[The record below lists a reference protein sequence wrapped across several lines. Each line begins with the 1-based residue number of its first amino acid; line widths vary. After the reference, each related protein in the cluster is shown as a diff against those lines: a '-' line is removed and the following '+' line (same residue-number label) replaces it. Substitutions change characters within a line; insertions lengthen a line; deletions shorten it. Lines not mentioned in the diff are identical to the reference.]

1 MPSLNTSTT
10 GSTVRASVLLNRLL
24 ARTRLRQLHLLV
36 LIADLGSIQRAAA
49 EAGLT
54 QPSATKAVAELERLV
69 GQPLFERHARGVR
82 PTFACRDLLPLLR
95 SMLSALNGC
104 AETLAAAAEGAQGVI
119 SVGAITGGITG
130 LLGRALPA
138 FLVRHPQLRVE
149 LVEDSRH
156 VLLSRFAERTLDLVL
171 VREPS
176 ALASGARFVPLLAD
190 RIVAVAAPGHPLL
203 RRRELR
209 PDQLLDHTWVMPPLD
224 AAMHGV
230 FERLFEPCGRLP
242 ARTPLITR
250 SLPMTLEFLRAQPAL
265 VLTPYSFVQTF
276 VEAGLLQ
283 VLKLRCDD
291 TLPPIGMLMPEAPS
305 KRGVMLLSEFLTGGR
320 LS

>member
-1 MPSLNTSTT
+1 MNTSTT
-10 GSTVRASVLLNRLL
+10 ASPPGASVLLNRLL
-24 ARTRLRQLHLLV
+24 ARTRLRQLQLLV

-49 EAGLT
+49 AAGLT

-69 GQPLFERHARGVR
+69 GVPLFERHARGVR

-95 SMLSALNGC
+95 SMLTSLNGC

-119 SVGAITGGITG
+119 AVGAITGAISG

-138 FLVRHPQLRVE
+138 FLSRHPQLRVE
-149 LVEDSRH
+149 LVEDTRP
-156 VLLSRFAERTLDLVL
+156 VLLGRFAEHTLDLVL
-171 VREPS
+171 MREPS
-176 ALASGARFVPLLAD
+176 VLGSGSRFVPLLAD
-190 RIVAVAAPGHPLL
+190 RVVAVAAPGHPLL

-209 PDQLLDHTWVMPPLD
+209 PEQLLEQTWALPPLD
-224 AAMHGV
+224 ALMHAV

-250 SLPMTLEFLRAQPAL
+250 SLPMTIEFLRAQPAL

-283 VLKLRCDD
+283 LLKLRCAD
-291 TLPPIGMLMPEAPS
+291 TLPPIGMLLPEAPA
-305 KRGVMLLSEFLTGGR
+305 KRGVMLLGDFLERWTAR
-320 LS
+320 PA